1 MKLYLKN
8 KIISVGNGS
17 SIKDQHG
24 KDFFRVNG
32 KPFSKRK
39 KKYLC
44 DLSGKTLYRIQNKW
58 FNFLKHTAYIFDAS
72 GKKVATIVKK
82 AFTIGEYL
90 VSDADAT
97 YVIKGKVLS
106 RIMDVTRDDELFAR
120 VGREFDIFRDSYFV
134 EAEDENMPFALAL
147 VVAIDNIIDNLQNE
161 NR

>member
-82 AFTIGEYL
+82 AFTGPVTPRVPASIL
-90 VSDADAT
+90 QFHP
-97 YVIKGKVLS
+97 
-106 RIMDVTRDDELFAR
+106 DVT
-120 VGREFDIFRDSYFV
+120 
-134 EAEDENMPFALAL
+134 
-147 VVAIDNIIDNLQNE
+147 VVADEAALSLI
-161 NR
+161 